1 MAKESG
7 MAWTTCSVD
16 DSGDDLRALVNDV
29 TSLDFTTPRNLLD
42 WTGLDKSAMERGLGL
57 ADFSITLNCI
67 FNDSGT
73 GSHEVFLDTIVERDV
88 DLEVS
93 GQILSNDCYV
103 SDVAWGRAA
112 DGSFTI
118 VGTLQLMDG
127 TVPTWTT

>member
-16 DSGDDLRALVNDV
+16 DSGDDLRALVNDTV
-29 TSLDFTTPRNLLD
+29 SLDFSTPRNLLD

-73 GSHEVFLDTIVERDV
+73 GSHEVFLDTVVERDV
-88 DLEVS
+88 TLVVSAQTLE
-93 GQILSNDCYV
+93 NDCYV

-118 VGTLQLMDG
+118 AGTLQLMDG
-127 TVPTWTT
+127 TVPTWS

>member
-7 MAWTTCSVD
+7 LAWTTCSVD
-16 DSGDDLRALVNDV
+16 DSGDALRAIVNDV
-29 TSLDFTTPRNLLD
+29 TSLDFTTPRNLFD

-73 GSHEVFLDTIVERDV
+73 GSFDVFNATTGERDV
-88 DLEVS
+88 TLVVSAQTLE
-93 GQILSNDCYV
+93 NDCYV

-112 DGSFTI
+112 DGNFTI
-118 VGTLQLMDG
+118 AGTLQLMDG
-127 TVPTWTT
+127 TVPTWS